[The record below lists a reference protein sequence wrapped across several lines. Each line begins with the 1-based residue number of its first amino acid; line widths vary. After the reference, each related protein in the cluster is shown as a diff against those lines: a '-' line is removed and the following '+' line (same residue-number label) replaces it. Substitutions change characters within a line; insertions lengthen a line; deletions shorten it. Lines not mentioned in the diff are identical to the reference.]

1 MNILNPKFNN
11 NFKWGFNLSLGDQ
24 ISREWLHSPVYHN
37 IAKAIALFLINGS
50 DVVYEVI
57 SGVFQVQAECFIV
70 IFSFL
75 LASSTLAHNELDPLF
90 TLDGVG

>member
-1 MNILNPKFNN
+1 MEVI
-11 NFKWGFNLSLGDQ
+11 
-24 ISREWLHSPVYHN
+24 
-37 IAKAIALFLINGS
+37 

-75 LASSTLAHNELDPLF
+75 LASSTLAHNELDSLF